1 MYHNKK
7 KTAKS
12 VAYTNQVPGMFRCV
26 HKRYRG
32 LLYKQFMTT
41 PSLTQRYDF
50 LTQEKQWQEVWAMQK
65 RYSWDPNATRE
76 ETFVVDTPPPTVSG
90 HLHIGHAC
98 SYTQADF
105 IVRFQRMIGKN
116 IFYPMGFDD
125 NGLPTER
132 LVEKQKGVRATT
144 LSREAFVALCQ
155 SVVATEE
162 EKFRTLFKAMGL
174 SVDWALEYQ
183 TISPLSCKLS
193 QMSFLALLEKGEIYR
208 SEQPILWDPVDQ
220 TALAQADVEDKE
232 RISYTN
238 EILFQHAST
247 HQPLAI
253 ATTRP
258 ELLPA
263 CVALLYHPADE
274 RYQHL
279 ANGHAITPLFHK
291 RVPILADELV
301 QPDKGTGLVM
311 CCTFGDQTDVIWWKK
326 HQLPLQVMLNKE
338 GILASA
344 AAGPLQGLKVNEAR
358 KKVVELLLE
367 QACLVEQT
375 EIVQTIKCAER
386 SGAPLELLP
395 LPQWFVRTIAHKQAL
410 LDKADALHW
419 HPASR
424 KQQLESWIQGI
435 AWDWCISRQRYFGVP
450 FPVWYS
456 KRPGEEG
463 KVLVATLDQLPV
475 NPLTDLP
482 KGYTRAEVEPDCDV
496 MDTWATSS
504 ISPQLATHAIT
515 PSFAVDYDRHARL
528 FPMDLRTQAHE
539 IIRTWAFYT
548 LLKAHL
554 HEGSLPWKNIMI
566 HGWCLASDK
575 NKMSK
580 SKGNVIVPETL
591 LAQYGADVIR
601 YWSAHARLGADTCYC
616 ENVLKNG
623 KRLVTKLWNAG
634 KFIVQHVQ
642 NTNDPQLQTQSGE
655 MLHASITHTLDRWLW
670 QKVQETIEQA
680 YTYWQAY
687 GYTEAL
693 EVVETFF
700 WSVFC
705 DDYLEI
711 SKSRAYNETATDP
724 VGQYSAV
731 ATLYHSFYR
740 LLQLFAPIL
749 PHVTEALS
757 HGMYPHKPS
766 IHQRGSWPN
775 VPFQAALSEQQLQ
788 QVERLRNLLGLVR
801 KAKAEGQYSIKAP
814 IALLTIPGTPLAE
827 DLLQDLKDV
836 TAAAEIVFCP
846 TEPTERAYPGVPIVG
861 KEGNIWV
868 VFA

>member
-1 MYHNKK
+1 
-7 KTAKS
+7 
-12 VAYTNQVPGMFRCV
+12 MFRCV
-26 HKRYRG
+26 HKLYRDF
-32 LLYKQFMTT
+32 YTNIMTT

-50 LTQEKQWQEVWAMQK
+50 LTQEKQWQEVWAMK
-65 RYSWDPNATRE
+65 KLYSWDPNATRE
-76 ETFVVDTPPPTVSG
+76 ETFAVDTPPPTVSG

-132 LVEKQKGVRATT
+132 LVEKQQGVRATT

-162 EKFRTLFKAMGL
+162 EKFRILFKAMGL

-193 QMSFLALLEKGEIYR
+193 QMSFLALLGKGEIYR
-208 SEQPILWDPVDQ
+208 SEQPVLWDPADQ
-220 TALAQADVEDKE
+220 TALAQADIEDKE

-247 HQPLAI
+247 NQPLAI

-263 CVALLYHPADE
+263 CVALFYHPADE
-274 RYQHL
+274 RYQYL
-279 ANGHAITPLFHK
+279 ANAHAITPLFHN

-311 CCTFGDQTDVIWWKK
+311 CCTFGDQTDGIWWKK
-326 HQLPLQVMLNKE
+326 HQLPLQVVLNKE
-338 GILASA
+338 GVLAAA

-358 KKVVELLLE
+358 KKVVELLRE
-367 QACLVEQT
+367 QACLVKQT

-410 LDKADALHW
+410 LDKAHALSW

-424 KQQLESWIQGI
+424 KQQLETWIQGI

-456 KRPGEEG
+456 RRSGEVG
-463 KVLVATLDQLPV
+463 KVLVPTLDQLPV
-475 NPLTDLP
+475 NPLIDLP

-504 ISPQLATHAIT
+504 ISPQLATHAINQ
-515 PSFAVDYDRHARL
+515 SFAVDYNRHARL
-528 FPMDLRTQAHE
+528 FPMDLRPQAHE

-566 HGWCLASDK
+566 HGWCLAPDK

-580 SKGNVIVPETL
+580 SKGNTIVPETL
-591 LAQYGADVIR
+591 LTQYGADVTR
-601 YWSAHARLGADTCYC
+601 YWSAHARLGVDTCYC

-642 NTNDPQLQTQSGE
+642 NTNGPEMQTRSGAV
-655 MLHASITHTLDRWLW
+655 LHASITHTLDRWLL

-680 YTYWQAY
+680 HTHWQAY
-687 GYTEAL
+687 AYTEAL

-711 SKSRAYNETATDP
+711 SKSRAYNETHTDP

-731 ATLYHSFYR
+731 ATLYHSFYS

-766 IHQRGSWPN
+766 IHQRGSWPH
-775 VPFQAALSEQQLQ
+775 VPFQATLSEQQLH
-788 QVERLRNLLGLVR
+788 QVTQLRNLLGLVR
-801 KAKAEGQYSIKAP
+801 KAKADGQYSIKAP
-814 IALLTIPGTPLAE
+814 IALLTIPGEPLAE
-827 DLLQDLKDV
+827 DLLQDLKAV

-846 TEPTERAYPGVPIVG
+846 AETAERAYPGISIVG